1 MRDSRTKIIPDFLDF
16 LSVEQREEINRII
29 FGKGDRV
36 EIGPGPNGTVKISHV
51 KREFLKSGRLK
62 ERPKS

>member
-1 MRDSRTKIIPDFLDF
+1 MIGKDGGVKDFLDS
-16 LSVEQREEINRII
+16 LSDEQREEINRII
-29 FGKGDRV
+29 FDKGDRV
-36 EIGPGPNGTVKISHV
+36 EFGPGPNGTVKISHV